1 VLIAAS
7 QWRVFFSAGAT
18 AILLAFVSWLAF
30 GTESWQAF
38 FHWLP
43 MFSQAYLT
51 EGKATCLVLRRA
63 GPWWREASAPSTPM
77 VPSGRL
83 AG

>member
-1 VLIAAS
+1 MLIAAS

-63 GPWWREASAPSTPM
+63 GPWWRGVTGDLGVEPQQV
-77 VPSGRL
+77 VPG
-83 AG
+83 